1 MRRCLAKKW
10 CILFSSRTC
19 GVALN
24 QEFCQIVFVRKVLPS
39 HPSTY
44 GARAL
49 TDTRLTPAALKALG
63 DLTIFDTTKG
73 KTIFVSHQ
81 WVAKQHPDPDFKQM
95 SILQNVLRH
104 LMTHSGFVP
113 LDTVTE
119 AFVLRAKPLPMHVF
133 QSSPLFIWYDY
144 FSCPQLEIRDVRTMD
159 GSDGSQQGNCINS
172 IPAYVDH
179 CTFFLALCPVV
190 DSPTADK
197 VFSARTWS
205 CRGWCR
211 MERAARELSVH
222 DTWIL
227 VQGSALIELVG
238 TALSFPT
245 DSVGEGEFTVA
256 ADRDKLA
263 PILQQLLRRKLR
275 LCLQKRDLPAY
286 RRLLSLQTVHLR
298 GLAAEPIQDLV
309 PGFPASAMSGRSTAA
324 ESFLHQNMLTTVS
337 GADNAGWRPLHY
349 AALSGSVDVV
359 EGLLRLRANPNQ
371 RTSKDVPQL
380 GLPLWMSPLELAVFY
395 KHNEA
400 AQLLLAARARMEG
413 GIAPALQWASNANNA
428 AGARLLCCAG
438 SSPLASNLLGPNA
451 LDCAASYGSMA
462 ALEELLTHCRANTL
476 DLSKALW
483 NAMGIRGGSAE
494 MVQRLVDLRA
504 DVNFQFDPR
513 RDATLL
519 GRTIF
524 RAQALKHRFGTKT
537 INSAS
542 GYQIPGSTALMRA
555 LMSAQYEGAAA
566 LLAAGARLDICNCR
580 GWRAADFVKG
590 LSIPSFLQQGLEG
603 DPSEC
608 KRVACLARSDADVFQ
623 V

>member
-1 MRRCLAKKW
+1 M
-10 CILFSSRTC
+10 
-19 GVALN
+19 
-24 QEFCQIVFVRKVLPS
+24 
-39 HPSTY
+39 
-44 GARAL
+44 
-49 TDTRLTPAALKALG
+49 
-63 DLTIFDTTKG
+63 
-73 KTIFVSHQ
+73 
-81 WVAKQHPDPDFKQM
+81 
-95 SILQNVLRH
+95 
-104 LMTHSGFVP
+104 P
-113 LDTVTE
+113 LDLITE
-119 AFVLRAKPLPMHVF
+119 TFVLRAKPLPMRVF

-144 FSCPQLEIRDVRTMD
+144 FSCPQLEIRDVRAI
-159 GSDGSQQGNCINS
+159 GISDGNQQDNCISS
-172 IPAYVDH
+172 IPAYVEM
-179 CTFFLALCPVV
+179 CRFFLALCPVI
-190 DSPTADK
+190 DSPTEDK

-211 MERAARELSVH
+211 MERAVRELSVH
-222 DTWIL
+222 DTWLL
-227 VQGSALIELVG
+227 VQSSASIELVG
-238 TALSFPT
+238 TALSFPSA
-245 DSVGEGEFTVA
+245 SVGEGEFTVA

-263 PILQQLLRRKLR
+263 PILQQLLKRKLL
-275 LCLQKRDLPAY
+275 LCLQKRELPAY
-286 RRLLSLQTVHLR
+286 RRLLNLQTARLR
-298 GLAAEPIQDLV
+298 GLAAEHIKDLV
-309 PGFPASAMSGRSTAA
+309 PGFPASAVNAHGAAA
-324 ESFLHQNMLTTVS
+324 EFFLHQNMLTTVS

-483 NAMGIRGGSAE
+483 NAMSIRGGSAQ
-494 MVQRLVDLRA
+494 MVQRLVDLRS
-504 DVNFQFDPR
+504 DVNFQFNPR

-542 GYQIPGSTALMRA
+542 GYQISGSTALMRA

-566 LLAAGARLDICNCR
+566 LLAAGARPDICNCR
-580 GWRAADFVKG
+580 GWRAAEFVVG
-590 LSIPSFLQQGLEG
+590 ASIPRFLQQGLEG
-603 DPSEC
+603 DLSEC
-608 KRVACLARSDADVFQ
+608 RRVAWLASSDADVFEI
-623 V
+623 